1 MIRERRH
8 KEKFLP
14 FEMNGNRIDIC
25 WGATQEFERVYTVD
39 EETGKPVFT
48 GEMKETDWVSCIH
61 ERYMKKPSFHEVK
74 NLVVKGKEL
83 YGTYGTVSELRRI
96 AEGFG
101 VEGERLVS
109 FLKEMLLKMIALY
122 DSSDKVNGFT
132 IGGVHVWLDK
142 ATRVGLKLRFESE
155 VAAGK
160 TETTLWMDGMSF
172 PLPLVGDGN
181 ALQMLVALELYASDC
196 YDRTQQHIAAVTAL
210 ATADELEAYD
220 YTLSYPEKLAF

>member
-25 WGATQEFERVYTVD
+25 WGATQEFERVYTAD

-48 GEMKETDWVSCIH
+48 GEIKETDWVSCIH

-74 NLVVKGKEL
+74 NLIVKGKEL

-109 FLKEMLLKMIALY
+109 FLKEMLLKMIVLH

-132 IGGVHVWLDK
+132 IGGVQVWLDK

>member
-48 GEMKETDWVSCIH
+48 GEMKETEYVSAIH

-74 NLVVKGKEL
+74 NLVVKGKET
-83 YGTYGTVSELRRI
+83 YGTYGTVPELRRI

-109 FLKEMLLKMIALY
+109 FLKEMLLKMIVLH

-132 IGGVHVWLDK
+132 IGGVQVWLDK

>member
-48 GEMKETDWVSCIH
+48 GEIKETDWVSCIH

-109 FLKEMLLKMIALY
+109 FLKEMLLKMIVLH

>member
-1 MIRERRH
+1 
-8 KEKFLP
+8 
-14 FEMNGNRIDIC
+14 MNGNRIDIC

-48 GEMKETDWVSCIH
+48 GEIKETDWVSCIH

-74 NLVVKGKEL
+74 NLVVKGKET

-109 FLKEMLLKMIALY
+109 FLKEMLLKMIVLH

>member
-1 MIRERRH
+1 MIRERKH
-8 KEKFLP
+8 KEKVLP

-25 WGATQEFERVYTVD
+25 WGATPELERVYAVD
-39 EETGKPVFT
+39 EETGEHTFT
-48 GEMKETDWVSCIH
+48 GEMKETDWVTCIH

-74 NLVVKGKEL
+74 NTIIKGKEI
-83 YGTYGTVSELRRI
+83 YGTYGTMFELRRI

-101 VEGERLVS
+101 VEGEQLVS
-109 FLKEMLLKMIALY
+109 FLKEMMLNMITLY

-132 IGGVHVWLDK
+132 IGGQQVWLDK

-155 VAAGK
+155 VATGK
-160 TETTLWMDGMSF
+160 AETTLWMDGISF
-172 PLPLVGDGN
+172 PLPLVGEGN

-210 ATADELEAYD
+210 TTADELEAYD

>member
-1 MIRERRH
+1 MIRERIH

-14 FEMNGNRIDIC
+14 FEVNGNRTDIR
-25 WGATQEFERVYTVD
+25 WGAAPEFERVYTVD

-48 GEMKETDWVSCIH
+48 GEMKETDWVTCIH

-74 NLVVKGKEL
+74 NAIIRGKEH
-83 YGTYGTVSELRRI
+83 YSTYGTMSELRRI

-101 VEGERLVS
+101 VEGDQLVS
-109 FLKEMLLKMIALY
+109 FLKEMLLKMIAMH
-122 DSSDKVNGFT
+122 DGSDKVNGFT
-132 IGGVHVWLDK
+132 IGGQHVWLDK

-155 VAAGK
+155 LAAGK
-160 TETTLWMDGMSF
+160 TETILWMDGMSF
-172 PLPLVGDGN
+172 PLPLVGEGN

-196 YDRTQQHIAAVTAL
+196 YDRTQQHVAAVTAL
-210 ATADELEAYD
+210 TTADELEAYD